1 MRVLLRSAAF
11 GMVFVSGLGL
21 AGAEQGNLA
30 SPQEKS
36 AQEKAQHAE
45 PAAVTEPGSIIKSA
59 KSDPNAVL
67 VNGQLAV
74 PGAPA
79 DSQTVPSQ
87 YSPRNA
93 ALDVVPIMAYPMP
106 LTDDQKRRVRDAV
119 KGTNVAVAAV
129 PSKPAEELPIGV
141 DTHALPAELASIPA
155 LRNVSF
161 VRTANGILL
170 VVATSRTVVAE
181 LPD

>member
-11 GMVFVSGLGL
+11 GMVFASGLGF
-21 AGAEQGNLA
+21 AAAEPGNLA
-30 SPQEKS
+30 SPQEKA

-93 ALDVVPIMAYPMP
+93 AMDGAPIMAYPMP
-106 LTDDQKRRVRDAV
+106 LTDDQKGRVRDAV
-119 KGTNVAVAAV
+119 KGTNVPVAQV
-129 PSKPAEELPIGV
+129 RSRPAEQLPV
-141 DTHALPAELASIPA
+141 AVQTHALPTELASIPA
-155 LRNVSF
+155 LRNLSF

-181 LPD
+181 LPN